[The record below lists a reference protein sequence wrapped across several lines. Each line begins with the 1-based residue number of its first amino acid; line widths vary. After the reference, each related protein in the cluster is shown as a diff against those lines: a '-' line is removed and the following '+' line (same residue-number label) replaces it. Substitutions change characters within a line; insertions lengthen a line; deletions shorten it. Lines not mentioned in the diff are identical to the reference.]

1 MIKIIFA
8 KKKDIRGIL
17 SVQKSVLIKNL
28 KTKDAK
34 KEGFLVYPISAK
46 QLKEVLDDTRNIV
59 LCAKDN
65 NKIVGYILSYNL
77 NNWMKYKPEWIEKI
91 KVKNGVKAILNEKK
105 VIYLRHIARKKNYS
119 GVGTRLLKYFINL
132 LRKKKVD
139 YIICEI
145 LEKYPKNKR
154 SVQFFSKFGFKRVG
168 SITYDD
174 GLIWGLYLLKL

>member
-28 KTKDAK
+28 KTKDVK
-34 KEGFLVYPISAK
+34 KGGFLVYPISAK
-46 QLKEVLDDTRNIV
+46 QLKEVLDDARNIV

-65 NKIVGYILSYNL
+65 NKIVGYVLSYDL
-77 NNWMKYKPEWIEKI
+77 NNWIKYKPEWIEKI
-91 KVKNGVKAILNEKK
+91 KIKNRIKAIFNEKK

-168 SITYDD
+168 SITYND
-174 GLIWGLYLLKL
+174 GLIWGVYLLKL